1 MSTIIIN
8 FASVKEQKTLFYH
21 SRKKK
26 TNKQDFVLNRFP
38 SIQGFFEVV
47 LRDLYRIFGI
57 FGSFSGSLKCKSL
70 RWDIPFREVGAIISS
85 SMYVR
90 KPTSAGIPNTA
101 AKKKKKNWPGCCC
114 SCFSG
119 QKMLWAINLKKYFND
134 KLEEIWTISFKMLRS
149 EIDVR
154 AHLYRISLCR
164 RVLLAAVTKCS

>member
-1 MSTIIIN
+1 MRLFVYFFLREHPLLLILLQSRNKRRSFITQG
-8 FASVKEQKTLFYH
+8 KE
-21 SRKKK
+21 

-101 AKKKKKNWPGCCC
+101 AKKKKIGPVVVAAA
-114 SCFSG
+114 
-119 QKMLWAINLKKYFND
+119 L
-134 KLEEIWTISFKMLRS
+134 
-149 EIDVR
+149 
-154 AHLYRISLCR
+154 
-164 RVLLAAVTKCS
+164 AVT